1 MSVFSASLLQIPF
14 GQLAVGVLK
23 TLPLL
28 LTTAAGLSVMS
39 LGSCSTTPKTTFK
52 SAAATPEGELFGN
65 YMAGLYPSHVDDA
78 QSRSKYFTRA
88 FQGDSD
94 NASLGRRAI
103 TSAITAA
110 DFDLAEKLARDVK
123 KLGTG
128 EPMSHAVLGVQ
139 DFQAGRYDSALNSFG
154 METADLTVSLMMK
167 LMQAW
172 AQQGAGDAAAARIT
186 LSTLPGGSYFSKF
199 GLLQLGELE
208 FGQGNYDAALKALD
222 ELKAQDPDTMKLEM
236 VLLRARILDAKGDK
250 AGALKYLEDYSEESG
265 TFETGPIPAYI
276 NVLKSGGVLEG
287 PRTPQENAARAL
299 TETSFGFFVQARAFD
314 VAEVFLRVATQLD
327 PDYDKARMWT
337 GEILAYNKRDDE
349 ALKMLRSV
357 PESSPYWVSAKLS
370 ESLFF
375 STRDRDSEALTVLE
389 RLDNKQPSFVTRG
402 ALGRAYLIKEDYDKA
417 LPFYEAMIAS
427 LSEEELK
434 EDPTNLFLRG
444 VAYTETENWDA
455 AKADFQRVLS
465 YNSDHSDAL
474 NYLGY
479 TWVDR
484 GENLTEA
491 FEMIRRALELEPN
504 SGAITDSLG
513 WAHYKLGEYEKARLL
528 LEDAVVLSPS
538 SATIIDHLGD
548 VYYKLGRKREAGYQW
563 QRALDYDPTD
573 KERSNIRAK
582 LKGGLYAL
590 TAAP

>member
-1 MSVFSASLLQIPF
+1 
-14 GQLAVGVLK
+14 
-23 TLPLL
+23 
-28 LTTAAGLSVMS
+28 
-39 LGSCSTTPKTTFK
+39 
-52 SAAATPEGELFGN
+52 
-65 YMAGLYPSHVDDA
+65 
-78 QSRSKYFTRA
+78 
-88 FQGDSD
+88 
-94 NASLGRRAI
+94 
-103 TSAITAA
+103 
-110 DFDLAEKLARDVK
+110 
-123 KLGTG
+123 
-128 EPMSHAVLGVQ
+128 MSHAVLGVQ

-538 SATIIDHLGD
+538 SAPPLAISLTKNLPVSAGLGGGSANAAAMLRLLRNFAELAEKDWHAIALSLGAD
-548 VYYKLGRKREAGYQW
+548 VPVCLLSKTAHMTGIGEGVSHMAGLGRWPAVLVNPGV
-563 QRALDYDPTD
+563 PTPTGAVFNCFD
-573 KERSNIRAK
+573 NMT
-582 LKGGLYAL
+582 GVN
-590 TAAP
+590 APHSTPRPQKPQGDMLARTVDGRNPARRQQAETPDQA

>member
-1 MSVFSASLLQIPF
+1 MSVFSVSLLQLPF
-14 GQLAVGVLK
+14 GQIAVSAMK

-28 LTTAAGLSVMS
+28 LTTAAGVSVMS
-39 LGSCSTTPKTTFK
+39 LGSCSTTPSATYK
-52 SAAATPEGELFGN
+52 SVAATPEGELFGN
-65 YMAGLYPSHVDDA
+65 YMAGLYASHVDDA
-78 QSRSKYFTRA
+78 ERRSKYFTRA
-88 FQGDSD
+88 FSGDSD
-94 NASLGRRAI
+94 NPRLGRRAI

-110 DFDLAEKLARDVK
+110 DFDLAAKLARDVK
-123 KLGTG
+123 KLGAG

-139 DFQAGRYDSALNSFG
+139 DFKAGRLDSALNSFNID
-154 METADLTVSLMMK
+154 TADLTVSLMMR

-186 LSTLPGGSYFSKF
+186 LSTLPGGSYFSRF

-208 FGQGNYDAALKALD
+208 FSEGNYDAALKALD
-222 ELKAQDPDTMKLEM
+222 ELNAQEPDTMELEM
-236 VLLRARILDAKGDK
+236 VLIKARVLDAKGDK
-250 AGALKYLEDYSEESG
+250 AGALKYLSDYSDESG

-276 NVLKSGGVLEG
+276 ATLKSGGALERA
-287 PRTPQENAARAL
+287 RTPQQNAARAL
-299 TETSFGFFVQARAFD
+299 TETSFGFFVKARAFD
-314 VAEVFLRVATQLD
+314 VAEVFLRLATQLD
-327 PDYDKARMWT
+327 PEYDKARMWT

-349 ALKMLRSV
+349 ALSMFRSL
-357 PESSPYWVSAKLS
+357 PESSPYWVTAKLA

-375 STRDRDSEALTVLE
+375 SARDRDAEALAVLE
-389 RLDNKQPSFVTRG
+389 KLDKKQPSFVTRG
-402 ALGRAYLIKEDYDKA
+402 ALGRAYLFKEDYKKA

-427 LSEEELK
+427 LTEEELK

-444 VAYTETENWDA
+444 VAYTETENWEA

-465 YNSDHSDAL
+465 YDPDHSDAL

-573 KERSNIRAK
+573 KERRTIRAK
-582 LKGGLYAL
+582 LKGGLYAVK
-590 TAAP
+590 AAP